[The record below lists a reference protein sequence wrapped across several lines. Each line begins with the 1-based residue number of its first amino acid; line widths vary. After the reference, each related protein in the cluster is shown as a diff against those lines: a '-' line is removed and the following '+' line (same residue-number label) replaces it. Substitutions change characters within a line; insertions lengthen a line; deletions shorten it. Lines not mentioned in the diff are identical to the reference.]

1 MNICLIITILLLII
15 IIIVIVITKTRSAHL
30 SIQSQEFQLL
40 ESKHLTFLQLLQTA
54 LQRNGLDPGLVEKYC
69 AR

>member
-1 MNICLIITILLLII
+1 MNICLIITILLLLI
-15 IIIVIVITKTRSAHL
+15 IIIVITKARSAHL